1 MPLSPIPAKG
11 STEWYAY
18 SQALHSTVSTLETN
32 ATAYVSDDELAAA
45 MSAALTGYVTQA
57 TLFNELAA
65 KANNADIY
73 TKSQTDSRYLR
84 TVNGNGPD
92 ANGNVVITTQTGSG
106 GAVTTVQGRIGD
118 VTITKTD
125 LGLANAE
132 NTTDLQKPVST
143 ATQNALALKAN
154 LASPTFTGTV
164 SGVTKAHVG
173 LSNVDNTS
181 DANKPVS
188 TATATA
194 LAGKAATSHTHSADS
209 ITDGTNNKVF
219 TAAEKTKLAN
229 VSTYVVLEVGEQ
241 PPTTFS
247 PDIIYF
253 EAEPI

>member
-1 MPLSPIPAKG
+1 MPLSALPDKG
-11 STEWYAY
+11 NTDWYPYAT
-18 SQALHSTVSTLETN
+18 ALHGTVAGLDAAN
-32 ATAYVSDDELAAA
+32 YISDNELAAA
-45 MSAALTGYVTQA
+45 MEVALTGYVTDA
-57 TLFNELAA
+57 ELLNALNA

-73 TKSQTDSRYLR
+73 TILQSDSRYIR

-92 ANGNVVITTQTGSG
+92 ANGNVLITTQTGSG

-125 LGLANAE
+125 LGIANVD

-143 ATQNALALKAN
+143 ATQTALNAKAPT
-154 LASPTFTGTV
+154 ASPTFTGTV

-173 LSNVDNTS
+173 LGNVDNTS
-181 DANKPVS
+181 DAAKPIS
-188 TATATA
+188 TLTATA
-194 LAGKAATSHTHSADS
+194 LAGKASTSHTHTADQ

-229 VSTYVVLEVGEQ
+229 VSTYVVLEPGEL

-247 PDIIYF
+247 PDVIYF
-253 EAEPI
+253 EAEPV